1 MWVATI
7 SHQELT
13 RDRMD
18 FDVFEGENVGGR
30 SASLVDLMN
39 KTHLPRVAVPPG
51 TVVLDDE

>member
-13 RDRMD
+13 CNTTD
-18 FDVFEGENVGGR
+18 FDVFEGDNVGGG
-30 SASLVDLMN
+30 SVSLVDLMN

>member
-13 RDRMD
+13 CNTTD
-18 FDVFEGENVGGR
+18 FDVFEGETVSGR